1 MLVVHDVD
9 EHALRRCVRHDTHT
23 LPSRVS
29 QGTPPRNIHG
39 TLICSQED
47 QIYWSR
53 VQLYNTRTDVQIL
66 ADLEVKK
73 CYWPIE
79 LQNVSTLDVPF
90 VCATA
95 RSRYYAS
102 AIDTLQSLR

>member
-1 MLVVHDVD
+1 MHYDDVYATILTLYHHAYHKVVSSV
-9 EHALRRCVRHDTHT
+9 
-23 LPSRVS
+23 
-29 QGTPPRNIHG
+29 IHNAEKIFYF
-39 TLICSQED
+39 LQED

-102 AIDTLQSLR
+102 AIDTLQSLRCVCV